1 MIDRQTPPQQATAS
15 GRLPGLDGL
24 RALSIVLVLCFHLI
38 TLPGSP
44 QSRWFIA
51 FATRGNF
58 GVEIFFVLSGFII
71 TWLLLKE
78 ENKTGS
84 TDLRQFYIRRAFR
97 ILPPA
102 LLYLGVISLLV
113 LAHRSAASW
122 GEIGSAALFARNL
135 YGLYGP
141 GSADTGHFWTLAVEE
156 QFYLT
161 WPFLFVLL
169 GKRGR
174 AILLIAL
181 LAISPIWHHE
191 YSRLFPNTKLNVYE
205 FHYEPLL
212 MGCLLAVARNTES
225 VGRFLSA
232 SVFRSP
238 WIVVACV
245 AIIAPFVTPSHLDKH
260 VSEKVRA
267 LFPLIQYF
275 SIAMV
280 INYVIQGRRSPID
293 RLLNVGPMIFIGQLS
308 YSLYLW
314 QQLFCLK
321 GATLQLSMPLCF
333 AAAMACA
340 MCSYY
345 IVEQPALRLRQ
356 QLSRCPTYH
365 PTPIPLD
372 TIQVSTSA

>member
-1 MIDRQTPPQQATAS
+1 MTDRETLPHSATAN

-24 RALSIVLVLCFHLI
+24 RALSIVLVLCVHLI

-44 QSRWFIA
+44 QSPWFIA
-51 FATRGNF
+51 FAMRGHF

-102 LLYLGVISLLV
+102 ILYLGVVSLLV
-113 LAHRSAASW
+113 LAHRSSTPW
-122 GEIGSAALFARNL
+122 SEIGSAALFARN
-135 YGLYGP
+135 LYGP

-161 WPFLFVLL
+161 WPLLFVLL
-169 GKRGR
+169 GKRQR
-174 AILLIAL
+174 ATLLITL

-191 YSRLFPNTKLNVYE
+191 YFRFFPNARLNVYE

-212 MGCLLAVARNTES
+212 MGCLLAIARNS
-225 VGRFLSA
+225 QNIARVLSA
-232 SVFRSP
+232 SFFRSS
-238 WIVVACV
+238 WIVVAAV
-245 AIIAPFVTPSHLDKH
+245 AMIATLLSPLEMQVGDRI
-260 VSEKVRA
+260 RA
-267 LFPLIQYF
+267 LFPLAEYF
-275 SIAMV
+275 CIAMV
-280 INYVIQGRRSPID
+280 INYVIQGRHSPID
-293 RLLNVGPMIFIGQLS
+293 RFLNVGPMVFIGQLS

-321 GATLQLSMPLCF
+321 GATLELNAPLCF
-333 AAAMACA
+333 AVAMACA
-340 MCSYY
+340 MFSYY
-345 IVEQPALRLRQ
+345 IIEQPALRLRQ
-356 QLSRCPTYH
+356 QLSQRRPH
-365 PTPIPLD
+365 HSTPLALEAV
-372 TIQVSTSA
+372 QV